1 MSKLSTLGRDAV
13 GRFVADPAQSFTL
26 PAWLYYDPAVFEEE
40 KSAIFYK
47 TWQFVGHAEQ
57 VAKPGDYITFKLFD
71 QNILIVRGKDNEI
84 RAFYNVCSYRAH
96 ELLEGAGNTKVIT
109 CPYHAWS
116 YHIDGR
122 HRSARGSERV
132 AGFNADEFCLKLVRI
147 ENFMNFLFVNLDA
160 TAASLKSLTG
170 ALEDQIRGLAPELD
184 SLTFARRSEYTL
196 KANWKNVMENF
207 CECYHCPIRHSSLMD
222 GCLDMSSYR
231 IETMD
236 IWHHHTTVSP
246 GEAKLAYGVGEAG
259 KARPDFG
266 AWLLWP
272 NICFEVYP
280 GGYMN
285 TFHNMPVTPEL
296 TLQRCDWYFPQSEPT
311 PEQEEAASFVDGV
324 REEDISIVES
334 VQRGYHSRGYDQGRF
349 IVDDGR
355 TEWSEHAVHHF
366 QGMVKKALDA

>member
-13 GRFVADPAQSFTL
+13 GRFGADPEQSFTL
-26 PAWLYYDPAVFEEE
+26 PSWLYYDPAVFEEE

-47 TWQFVGHAEQ
+47 TWQFVGHVEQ
-57 VAKPGDYITFKLFD
+57 VADPGDYITFKLFD
-71 QNILIVRGKDNEI
+71 QNILIVHGKDGEI
-84 RAFYNVCSYRAH
+84 RAFYNVCSHRAH
-96 ELLEGAGNTKVIT
+96 ELLEGSGNTKTIT

-116 YHIDGR
+116 YHIDGQL
-122 HRSARGSERV
+122 RSARGSEKV
-132 AGFNADEFCLKLVRI
+132 AGFDADAFCLKMVRI
-147 ENFMNFLFVNLDA
+147 ESFMNFLFVNLDPEA
-160 TAASLKSLTG
+160 PSLKSLTG
-170 ALEDQIRGLAPELD
+170 ALEEQIRGLAPELD

-207 CECYHCPIRHSSLMD
+207 CECYHCPISHPSLMNA
-222 GCLDMSSYR
+222 CLDMSTYR
-231 IETMD
+231 IETKD

-246 GEAKLAYGVGEAG
+246 GEAKLAYGVGEDG

-296 TLQRCDWYFPQSEPT
+296 TLQQCDLYFPQTEPT
-311 PEQEEAASFVDGV
+311 PEQEQAASFVDGV

-349 IVDDGR
+349 IVDKER

-366 QGMVKKALDA
+366 QSMVKQALDG

>member
-26 PAWLYYDPAVFEEE
+26 PAWLYYDPVVYEEE
-40 KSAIFYK
+40 KSAIFFK

-57 VAKPGDYITFKLFD
+57 VATPGDYITFKLFD
-71 QNILIVRGKDNEI
+71 QNILIVRGKDDEI
-84 RAFYNVCSYRAH
+84 RAFYNVCSHRAH

-109 CPYHAWS
+109 CPYHAWA

-122 HRSARGSERV
+122 LRSARESEKL
-132 AGFNADEFCLKLVRI
+132 AGFDADAFCLKPVRV
-147 ENFMNFLFVNLDA
+147 ETFMNFLFVNLDA
-160 TAASLKSLTG
+160 EAPSLKSLTG
-170 ALEDQIRGLAPELD
+170 ALEDQVRDLAPELD
-184 SLTFARRSEYTL
+184 TLTFARRSKYTL

-207 CECYHCPIRHSSLMD
+207 CECYHCPISHPSLSNA
-222 GCLDMSSYR
+222 CLDMSTYR

-246 GEAKLAYGVGEAG
+246 GEETLGYGVGEAG

-272 NICFEVYP
+272 NVCFEVYP

-296 TLQRCDWYFPQSEPT
+296 TVQYCDWYFPQSEPT
-311 PEQEEAASFVDGV
+311 LEQEEAASFVDGV
-324 REEDISIVES
+324 REEDIPIVES

-349 IVDDGR
+349 IVDEGR
-355 TEWSEHAVHHF
+355 TEMSEHAVHHF
-366 QGMVKKALDA
+366 QNMVKTALDG